1 MIPITEWDIADALI
15 RYGGSFAQGLG
26 HLYRRA
32 DEDNR
37 RILRH
42 AFHKLWED
50 YRQIVQEARET
61 HARIPERSRPS

>member
-32 DEDNR
+32 DEANR
-37 RILRH
+37 RRLRH
-42 AFHKLWED
+42 AFPELWDE
-50 YRQIVQEARET
+50 YGQIVQKTREL